1 MFQYSMRL
9 NLTFSF
15 SDGIP
20 RNVSMFITIIILL
33 NIYFVGFML
42 SLSTGVHLD
51 LEIKESM
58 FVEWKM

>member
-9 NLTFSF
+9 NLTFSN
-15 SDGIP
+15 GIP
-20 RNVSMFITIIILL
+20 RSVSMFITIIILL